1 MIPVSDLTPCG
12 AMFAMFKR
20 KGGMSNREVAELVL
34 SARPLSD
41 GKSPVSRISDRTW
54 VSRFI
59 VHAPTGSLQERY
71 FRDYGSA
78 AQRLFDRIRSSH
90 RRLSNQQVIDF
101 VLDEQEH
108 LMEQALEAQHQSA
121 VLYRNAMER
130 IATLPG
136 NSPGERA
143 EMLMVLLVATG
154 CSGQVRAAVAYT
166 MDYARKM
173 FDARP
178 STPPSVE
185 WDAQAEAS
193 ASEAPHAMG
202 LLRLKDA
209 LVTGGPYWIE
219 PAGEGAQIGALA
231 TGEHDVTDVEDDVSG
246 LHLRIWHDA
255 ECGWLVEDL
264 DSTNGTQL
272 VDGADGTVQ
281 RLAPNAP
288 EPLHP
293 GDEIRLGAA
302 TAFAL
307 IEGEAQPV

>member
-20 KGGMSNREVAELVL
+20 KGGMSNREVAGLVL

-185 WDAQAEAS
+185 WDAQAGAS

-202 LLRLKDA
+202 LLRLKDT

-219 PAGEGAQIGALA
+219 PAGKGAQVGALA

-246 LHLRIWHDA
+246 LHLHIWHDA

>member
-1 MIPVSDLTPCG
+1 
-12 AMFAMFKR
+12 MFAMFKR
-20 KGGMSNREVAELVL
+20 KGGMSNREVAGLVL

-121 VLYRNAMER
+121 ALYRNAMER

-288 EPLHP
+288 ESLHP

>member
-1 MIPVSDLTPCG
+1 
-12 AMFAMFKR
+12 MFAMFKR
-20 KGGMSNREVAELVL
+20 KGGMSNREVAGLVL

-121 VLYRNAMER
+121 ALYRNAMER

-185 WDAQAEAS
+185 WDAQAVAS

-288 EPLHP
+288 ESLHP